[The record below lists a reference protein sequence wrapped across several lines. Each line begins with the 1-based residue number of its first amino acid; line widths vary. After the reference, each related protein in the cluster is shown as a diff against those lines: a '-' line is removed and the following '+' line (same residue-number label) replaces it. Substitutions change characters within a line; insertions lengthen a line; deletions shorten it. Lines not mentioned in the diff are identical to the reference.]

1 MSSATHGVVMVKTCS
16 DGEETSF
23 CLLKNE
29 CFHLTNTDRL
39 VPTLAA
45 GLSAARRDYLRDN
58 VRSILSARGREG
70 FPC

>member
-1 MSSATHGVVMVKTCS
+1 MSATPGLVMVKTCS
-16 DGEETSF
+16 DCEETSF

-29 CFHLTNTDRL
+29 CFRFTNTDRL
-39 VPTLAA
+39 IPILAA
-45 GLSAARRDYLRDN
+45 GLSAARRDN